1 MPAVTCFVAEMEVK
15 NAFNGKIGRG
25 IACHRARS
33 TSSTIV
39 AGPSASFSVPSFVI
53 LFYIFNSAISSI
65 SSERLPAQL
74 VAILPERHSHFTER
88 KRKIPHQLRDIHTYG
103 VLAQS
108 FFTYSMA
115 DLYACS
121 LPCSTFNR
129 FFLSFSFLYA
139 RAHTFGGL
147 LLVWLTGIEKG
158 KSSLFL
164 LQFRMT
170 DGCLDSLGYSSSVL
184 G

>member
-1 MPAVTCFVAEMEVK
+1 MEVK
-15 NAFNGKIGRG
+15 DAFNGKIGRG
-25 IACHRARS
+25 IACHHARS

-39 AGPSASFSVPSFVI
+39 AGPSAPFSVPSFVI

-74 VAILPERHSHFTER
+74 VAILPERHSNFTER
-88 KRKIPHQLRDIHTYG
+88 KRKIPHQAAGHPYLWCVSSI
-103 VLAQS
+103 

-158 KSSLFL
+158 KS
-164 LQFRMT
+164 
-170 DGCLDSLGYSSSVL
+170 
-184 G
+184 

>member
-15 NAFNGKIGRG
+15 DAFNGKIGRG
-25 IACHRARS
+25 IACHHARP

-108 FFTYSMA
+108 S
-115 DLYACS
+115 S
-121 LPCSTFNR
+121 R
-129 FFLSFSFLYA
+129 IQ
-139 RAHTFGGL
+139 
-147 LLVWLTGIEKG
+147 WLTCMPVVCLVQLSIA
-158 KSSLFL
+158 SSCPSPSYMHVHI
-164 LQFRMT
+164 RSG
-170 DGCLDSLGYSSSVL
+170 DCS
-184 G
+184 